1 MPPGGFLI
9 LLGAFVAALGILQL
23 RFPTGFAN
31 FYYSLAWPAI
41 GTRAADRVHTPRS
54 TRWAGIVF
62 VVVGVAIIALG
73 IAGLIG
79 VIELHYYS
87 PPAVGS

>member
-1 MPPGGFLI
+1 MPPGGLLI
-9 LLGAFVAALGILQL
+9 LLGALVVALGILQL

-31 FYYSLAWPAI
+31 FYYGVAWPAI

-62 VVVGVAIIALG
+62 VVLGVLVIALG
-73 IAGLIG
+73 VAGLLG